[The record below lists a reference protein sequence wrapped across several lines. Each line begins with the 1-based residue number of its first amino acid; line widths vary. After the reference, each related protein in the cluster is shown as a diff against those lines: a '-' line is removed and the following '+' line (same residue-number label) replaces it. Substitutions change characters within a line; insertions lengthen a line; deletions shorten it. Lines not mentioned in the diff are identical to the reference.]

1 MGLAHLHKH
10 SEFSSIDGTGNA
22 NQYTKQG
29 YKFEQEF
36 MAITDHGRLGGVL
49 DHVYVCQ
56 NPDKFDDPDDPTKKR
71 GKDEKL
77 IPLLGMEA
85 YWRDNR
91 FQEQKSYSSAN
102 HLTLI
107 AGSLRGWRTLMRL
120 SSKGWIPID
129 RKGGFKGKPCI
140 DWEMLEADH
149 EDLIVCSGCFAS
161 PLSQL
166 ILAGDQSGAD
176 EYCSRM
182 QNLLGDRFWGE
193 IMPHDLDEQRSI
205 NEGVINLSQE
215 HGFGVVATGDVHI
228 PYQEWEDTALV
239 LKMVSTK
246 QTLSKRAKKQEAGED
261 VYGERIDTIYL
272 SPEDEFREQ
281 FAEYH
286 EDIDE
291 DIVDEAIANTEVLAR
306 SVKHFVISN
315 ATKLPKVAK
324 TSLDAERIVK
334 RWCKES
340 QYPTGKPKNW
350 QEYRD
355 RYNYEFKV
363 LRDKGVL
370 DYFILVG
377 DMVRWAKSRD
387 ALPGSD
393 KRKRPIRVGLG
404 RGSAAGCLISYL
416 IGITAIDPIAWGLL
430 FERFLNP
437 DRVGMPDIDLD
448 FETDLNDFETL
459 DGKMVDGRE
468 MVKEYLKAKYG
479 DDHVADIIAYQTF
492 APRVTIKEVAATQ
505 DLPYGFIKKV
515 TDSIGDTER
524 DLEKIAAE
532 NGLVRKLKTEHPY
545 VWEQCLRLEDQIL
558 RDTRHAG
565 GVLITPRPT
574 NEYMPT
580 QIGNDEITTVTAWAD
595 RADFQIISDYGFVK
609 IDVLGVKGLA
619 KQQLCVDLIADHYG
633 DIVEPNDLP
642 ALRDPY
648 NADQKALDAFTQ
660 GLTLGVFQ
668 FSGRGITNLL
678 RHIKPDSTIDI
689 AVANALYRPGP
700 IKIAFEYGDRKNG
713 KIPEADW
720 YWHDAVEPIL
730 KETCGLI
737 AFQEQVMEITKVI
750 GNFTGGQADSMRK
763 AISKLY
769 RLPGDQAR
777 AFMQGFKDQWL
788 EGCESNGLDETAAGV
803 IWDAILEFAGYGF
816 NKSHSASYALQAYQD
831 MWLKVNY
838 PLAFYAATLTIER
851 KAKAEEDAEWKR
863 GIFREAEL
871 FDVKIDPPDVNA
883 SERGFIIDGDRLRYG
898 LVSVKGLGG
907 LTVDQVKEVRPVS
920 SFDDFARRT
929 PSNFGADNAA
939 ALVKAGAFDSLGE
952 DREALL
958 AKTRRWAKNKY
969 NVVMACGCKKM
980 RTGEPEEWKK
990 PAICEKHD
998 STEIKEMIEVDPYY
1012 TYAEHIKFHYM
1023 KDKEPP
1029 EQELI
1034 EPSQNEILEMEKEVL
1049 GNVVSRETVVHRY
1062 QEFIEDRIFSTA
1074 EIEDLPHKPEDH
1086 KPWCDC
1092 DECEA
1097 ANIVVGG
1104 EILAVK
1110 PIVTK
1115 KQKKEMA
1122 FVDLAFGADQYAITI
1137 FPKAWAENKHKIKDA
1152 SVILVAGF
1160 KDNRN
1165 QIVAQHIDD
1174 VETIAVGEQRRK
1186 TKASLKKT
1194 TRKKAGTNPW
1204 LKAA

>member
-1 MGLAHLHKH
+1 MGLAHIHKH
-10 SEFSSIDGTGNA
+10 SEFSSIDGTGSA

-29 YKFEQEF
+29 HKFGQEF
-36 MAITDHGRLGGVL
+36 MGITDHGRLGGVL

-56 NPDKFDDPDDPTKKR
+56 NPHKFDDPDDPTQKR

-91 FQEQKSYSSAN
+91 FQEQKSYSQAN
-102 HLTLI
+102 HLTMI
-107 AGSLRGWRTLMRL
+107 AGSLRGWRALMRL
-120 SSKGWIPID
+120 SSKAWVPRDSAG
-129 RKGGFKGKPCI
+129 KGGFKGKPCI
-140 DWEMLEADH
+140 DWEMLEEDH

-166 ILAGDQSGAD
+166 ILAGDQEGAD
-176 EYCSRM
+176 DYCVRM

-193 IMPHDLDEQRSI
+193 IMPHDMPEQRDI
-205 NEGVINLSQE
+205 NAGVISLSQE
-215 HGFGVVATGDVHI
+215 HGFGIVATGDVHI

-246 QTLSKRAKKQEAGED
+246 QTLSKRAKRQEAGED

-272 SPEDEFREQ
+272 SPEDEFRIQ
-281 FAEYH
+281 FEEYH
-286 EDIDE
+286 PEIDE
-291 DIVDEAIANTEVLAR
+291 DIIDEAIDNTEVLAR

-324 TSLDAERIVK
+324 NRQDAIKIIKQWSWEGFERIQ
-334 RWCKES
+334 RGEKE
-340 QYPTGKPKNW
+340 YL
-350 QEYRD
+350 D

-377 DMVRWAKSRD
+377 DMVRWSKSTD
-387 ALPGSD
+387 PLPGSD
-393 KRKRPIRVGLG
+393 KSKRPIRVGLG
-404 RGSAAGCLISYL
+404 RGSAAGCLVSYL

-459 DGKMVDGRE
+459 EGKMVDGRD
-468 MVKEYLKAKYG
+468 MVKEYLKLKYG
-479 DDHVADIIAYQTF
+479 HDHVADIIAYQTF
-492 APRVTIKEVAATQ
+492 APRVTLREVAATQ
-505 DLPYGFIKKV
+505 DVPYGLIRKV

-524 DLEKIAAE
+524 GLEKIAKE
-532 NGLVRKLKTEHPY
+532 NVLVRKFKQEHPY
-545 VWEQCLRLEDQIL
+545 IWEQSLRLEDQIL

-565 GVLITPRPT
+565 GVLITPRAT

-619 KQQLCVDLIADHYG
+619 KQQLCVDLIADHY
-633 DIVEPNDLP
+633 DEIVEPNDLP

-648 NADQKALDAFTQ
+648 NADQKALDAFTS

-668 FSGRGITNLL
+668 FSGRGITQLL
-678 RHIKPDSTIDI
+678 RHIKPSSTVDI

-713 KIPEADW
+713 KIPESEW

-750 GNFTGGQADSMRK
+750 GGFTGGEADSMRK

-769 RLPGDQAR
+769 RLPGDKAR
-777 AFMQGFKDQWL
+777 EFMQSYREQWL
-788 EGCESNGLDETAAGV
+788 EGCISNGLDESAADT
-803 IWDAILEFAGYGF
+803 IWLAILEFAGYGF

-838 PLAFYAATLTIER
+838 PLAFYAATLTIEH

-863 GIFREAEL
+863 NIFREAEL
-871 FDVKIDPPDVNA
+871 FDVTIDPPDVNR
-883 SERGFIIDGDRLRYG
+883 SERGFIIDKDRLRYG
-898 LVSVKGLGG
+898 LVSIRGLGG
-907 LTVDQVKEVRPVS
+907 MTVDQIKTERPFQ
-920 SFDDFARRT
+920 SFEDFARRT

-939 ALVKAGAFDSLGE
+939 ALVKSGAFDSLGE
-952 DREALL
+952 DRERLL
-958 AKTRRWAKNKY
+958 SKTRRWAKNKY
-969 NVVMACGCKKM
+969 NVTMECGCKKM
-980 RTGEPEEWKK
+980 RTGEQDEWKK
-990 PAICEKHD
+990 PAICEKHN
-998 STEIKEMIEVDPYY
+998 TTVIKEMEMVDPYY
-1012 TYAEHIKFHYM
+1012 TYAEHVKFHYM
-1023 KDKEPP
+1023 KDKEVP
-1029 EQELI
+1029 EQELL
-1034 EPSQNEILEMEKEVL
+1034 EPSGNEILEMEKEVL
-1049 GNVVSRETVVHRY
+1049 GNVISRETAVHRFK
-1062 QEFIEDRIFSTA
+1062 EFIEARVFSTDEIA
-1074 EIEDLPHKPEDH
+1074 EMPSKPEDH

-1092 DECEA
+1092 DECEP
-1097 ANIVVGG
+1097 ANVVVGG
-1104 EILAVK
+1104 EILMVK
-1110 PIVTK
+1110 PIITK

-1122 FVDLAFGADQYAITI
+1122 FVDLAFGADQYSVTI
-1137 FPKAWAENKHKIKDA
+1137 FTKTWLENKHKIKEA
-1152 SVILVAGF
+1152 QVILVAGF
-1160 KDNRN
+1160 KDVRN

-1174 VETIAVGEQRRK
+1174 VELIATGEQKRK
-1186 TKASLKKT
+1186 TSKSLKKT
-1194 TRKKAGTNPW
+1194 TRKAAGKNPW